1 MLSSVQ
7 QVTDSKKWTTTGES
21 RPVSVRPKPTGGHL
35 VLKTMPNKHGVT
47 FKGQW
52 PHTKERMSAE
62 QETKGKK
69 DDWIS
74 WKKTV
79 SYHGESVYFI
89 PEKRNIQVF
98 LVCIIQKWYMYT
110 VN

>member
-1 MLSSVQ
+1 
-7 QVTDSKKWTTTGES
+7 
-21 RPVSVRPKPTGGHL
+21 
-35 VLKTMPNKHGVT
+35 
-47 FKGQW
+47 
-52 PHTKERMSAE
+52 MSAE

-98 LVCIIQKWYMYT
+98 LVCIIQK
-110 VN
+110 